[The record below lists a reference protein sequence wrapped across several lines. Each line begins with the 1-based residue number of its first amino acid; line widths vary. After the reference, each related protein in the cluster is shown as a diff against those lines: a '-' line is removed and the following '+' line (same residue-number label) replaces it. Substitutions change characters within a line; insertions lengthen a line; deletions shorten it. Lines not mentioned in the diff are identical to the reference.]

1 MKTTSNTSCETS
13 ESLILGWNAMP
24 EFTLEAAPAAEKA
37 PSLLATLWAKF
48 LA

>member
-1 MKTTSNTSCETS
+1 MKTTSNTSCDAS
-13 ESLILGWNAMP
+13 ESLTLGWNAMP
-24 EFTLEAAPAAEKA
+24 EFTLEAAPVAEKA